1 MNKTPKAVALE
12 YGLRTTPA
20 LIAKG
25 DSEMAQLIIEEA
37 KRQGIYIAQDP
48 RLVEMLGRLDVDQDI
63 PENMFVAV
71 AVILSW
77 VYWLRG
83 MIPGDEKKRDRA

>member
-1 MNKTPKAVALE
+1 MSKTPKAVALE
-12 YGLRTTPA
+12 YGVRDTPA

-25 DSEMAQLIIEEA
+25 DGEMARLILQEA
-37 KRQGIYIAQDP
+37 KRQGVYVAQDP
-48 RLVEMLGRLDVDQDI
+48 RLVEMLGKLDIDQDI
-63 PENMFVAV
+63 PENLFVAV

-83 MIPGDEKKRDRA
+83 MVPGDEKKRGWD